1 MASGSQI
8 CKGNMALLP
17 AAPMKIKAVAQLR
30 TAPPKKVL
38 PAAEAKM
45 LWLAGSHNR
54 PKSNVLVK

>member
-1 MASGSQI
+1 MASGSHI

-38 PAAEAKM
+38 PAAEAKIG
-45 LWLAGSHNR
+45 LSGSHNW